1 MIPYEE
7 LVAALSRWR
16 ARRGLPTGLGDYL
29 GEPPAPEPEA
39 ALDHGHDVVQLD
51 DELIDHVEEVGPRDY
66 AYGRPQYEDRSVQ
79 GYREEH
85 GQVEVDELLDYHQP
99 LQDEAT
105 RPAGLAGITHP
116 GGEAEPVE
124 TDSGQPEGERPVAR
138 GRSRNRR
145 RKK

>member
-29 GEPPAPEPEA
+29 GEPPAPEPA

-66 AYGRPQYEDRSVQ
+66 AYGRPEYEDRSVQ
-79 GYREEH
+79 AYREEH
-85 GQVEVDELLDYHQP
+85 GQGVEMDELLDYHQP
-99 LQDEAT
+99 LQEEAT
-105 RPAGLAGITHP
+105 RPAGLAGVTHP
-116 GGEAEPVE
+116 MGEAEPAE
-124 TDSGQPEGERPVAR
+124 PDNGQPAGERPVAR